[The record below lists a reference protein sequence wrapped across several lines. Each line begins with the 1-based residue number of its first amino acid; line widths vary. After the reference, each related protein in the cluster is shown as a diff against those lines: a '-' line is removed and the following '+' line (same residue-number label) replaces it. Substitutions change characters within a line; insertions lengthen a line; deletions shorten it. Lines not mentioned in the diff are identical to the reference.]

1 MSYYLVITTVAKPS
15 DAERLANQAL
25 ELRLAAC
32 VQVQAASTSFYE
44 WQGKNETATEH
55 PLHFKTNQL
64 RKDELIKFIKDH
76 HPYDL
81 PEIIAIEIQGIDVDY
96 AKWLDA
102 QTSRND

>member
-1 MSYYLVITTVAKPS
+1 MSYYLVITTVAKPN

-32 VQVQAASTSFYE
+32 VQVQAAGTSFYE